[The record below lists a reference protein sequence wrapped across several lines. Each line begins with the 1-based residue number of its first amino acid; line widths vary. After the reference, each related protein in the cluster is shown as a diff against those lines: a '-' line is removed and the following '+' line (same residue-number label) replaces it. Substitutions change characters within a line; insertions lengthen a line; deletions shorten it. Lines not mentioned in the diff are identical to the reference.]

1 MVSSNANIFF
11 VSIFEDFCFRIRG
24 TRRTKLCT
32 ISKCTLGYVVF
43 QMISSAATKAAAT
56 ASDKWYSEHGRE
68 HHLEHEED
76 VLHIVVP
83 GNRLQDR
90 AQCGEKN

>member
-1 MVSSNANIFF
+1 MQHRSS
-11 VSIFEDFCFRIRG
+11 
-24 TRRTKLCT
+24 LCEHLA
-32 ISKCTLGYVVF
+32 K
-43 QMISSAATKAAAT
+43 QH
-56 ASDKWYSEHGRE
+56 WYGENGSE